1 MRICRVLSVT
11 CCISTAAAVTSLLQ
25 GANIKAC
32 FLIFPDFLPLT
43 VSFFSNLLLL
53 AIIWIKDPFYHEI
66 SVNGL
71 RQGVTKKNLSSPKA
85 R

>member
-1 MRICRVLSVT
+1 M
-11 CCISTAAAVTSLLQ
+11 
-25 GANIKAC
+25 
-32 FLIFPDFLPLT
+32 FPDFPWF
-43 VSFFSNLLLL
+43 SSPDNFFFFSNLLLL